1 MMKLLALFVGV
12 ALLAAACGVIGD
24 ETPTPT
30 RDVPT
35 LSSEAAIG
43 LVSNNCRNPR
53 LANGIR
59 KEARAVYR
67 GNGVWV
73 VDYEYPSGTYTRW
86 EVYEPSGVVAPI
98 GDSAIHVYCQREPAE

>member
-1 MMKLLALFVGV
+1 MAPKVFGLFVV
-12 ALLAAACGVIGD
+12 FALLAAACGVIGD

-43 LVSNNCRNPR
+43 LVSNNCRNAL
-53 LANGIR
+53 LANRIR

-67 GNGVWV
+67 GKGIWAVE
-73 VDYEYPSGTYTRW
+73 YESAQW
-86 EVYEPSGVVAPI
+86 EVYEAGGVVAPI
-98 GDSAIHVYCQREPAE
+98 GDSAIHVYCQREPAQ